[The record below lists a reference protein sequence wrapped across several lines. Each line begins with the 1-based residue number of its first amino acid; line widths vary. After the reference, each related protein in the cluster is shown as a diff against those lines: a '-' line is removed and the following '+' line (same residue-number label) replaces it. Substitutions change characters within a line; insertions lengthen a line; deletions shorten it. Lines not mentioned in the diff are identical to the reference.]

1 MNNLIIHT
9 LIPARGG
16 SKSIKKKNIKLYKKI
31 PLLVHSIK
39 LSKDIK
45 IINKTVVSTDCSI
58 TQEIAIK
65 NGAEVPF
72 LRPKNISGDLS
83 TDYECFIHYVEW
95 LKKNKKQI
103 PDIIIHLRPTYPERS
118 KILLEDCIK
127 IFIKNKNNYDS
138 LRTVVPIEKSLFKM
152 YLIDNKQLIPTYEKY
167 KNINKPY
174 NQPRQI
180 LPKTYLHNGCID
192 IINTKTLFSGSI
204 TGSKIY
210 PYIMNEN
217 ETYDIDTEEDW
228 NKSLIHK

>member
-16 SKSIKKKNIKLYKKI
+16 SKSIKKKNIKIYKDF

-45 IINKTVVSTDCSI
+45 IINKTVVSTDCNV
-58 TQEIAIK
+58 TKEIAIK

-72 LRPKNISGDLS
+72 LRPKNISCDLS
-83 TDYECFIHYVEW
+83 TDYECFIHYIEW
-95 LKKNKKQI
+95 LKENKKQV

-127 IFIKNKNNYDS
+127 KFIKNRNNYDS
-138 LRTVVPIEKSLFKM
+138 LRTVIPLEKSLFKM

-174 NQPRQI
+174 NRPRQI

-192 IINTKTLFSGSI
+192 IINSNILNNGSI
-204 TGSKIY
+204 TGNKIY

-228 NKSLIHK
+228 NKSLIYK